1 MRAILNILFFLLI
14 ISSCS
19 EDGQLE
25 QKFQEDTFTG
35 TFQGDLVFGDTE
47 IANITLT
54 FDGNRWSGTGD
65 YPKYPALCSGTY
77 SINGNKITFQN
88 ECAWTTEFDWTL
100 ILTGEYKLTKTGS
113 TLEFSRD
120 YRSATS
126 DTYIDQYRLTK
137 D

>member
-1 MRAILNILFFLLI
+1 MF
-14 ISSCS
+14 SSCS

-25 QKFQEDTFTG
+25 QKFEEGTFTG
-35 TFQGDLVFGDTE
+35 TFQRDLVFGDNE

-77 SINGNKITFQN
+77 SIDGKKITFQN
-88 ECAWTTEFDWTL
+88 ECPWTAEFDWTL
-100 ILTGEYKLTKTGS
+100 ILSGEYKLTKTGS
-113 TLEFSRD
+113 VLEFSRD

-137 D
+137 N

>member
-25 QKFQEDTFTG
+25 QKFQEGTFTG
-35 TFQGDLVFGDTE
+35 TFQRDLGDSR

-54 FDGNRWSGTGD
+54 FDGNHWSGTGD
-65 YPKYPALCSGTY
+65 YPKYPALCRGTY

-88 ECAWTTEFDWTL
+88 ECAWTAEFDWTL
-100 ILTGEYKLTKTGS
+100 ILSGEYKLTKTGS
-113 TLEFSRD
+113 VLEFSRD

-137 D
+137 N

>member
-1 MRAILNILFFLLI
+1 MRAILNILFFLLMF
-14 ISSCS
+14 SSCS

-25 QKFQEDTFTG
+25 QKFQEGTFTG
-35 TFQGDLVFGDTE
+35 TFQRDLGDSE

-65 YPKYPALCSGTY
+65 YPKYPALCRGTY
-77 SINGNKITFQN
+77 SIDENKITFQN
-88 ECAWTTEFDWTL
+88 ECAWTAEFDWTL
-100 ILTGEYKLTKTGS
+100 ILSGEYNLTKTGS
-113 TLEFSRD
+113 VLEFSRD
-120 YRSATS
+120 YRPANS

>member
-1 MRAILNILFFLLI
+1 MRAILNILLI
-14 ISSCS
+14 LSSCS

-25 QKFQEDTFTG
+25 QKFEEGTFTG
-35 TFQGDLVFGDTE
+35 TFQRDLVFGDSE
-47 IANITLT
+47 FANITLT

-65 YPKYPALCSGTY
+65 YPKYPALCRGTY

-88 ECAWTTEFDWTL
+88 ECAWTAEFDWTL
-100 ILTGEYKLTKTGS
+100 ILSGEYKLTKTGS
-113 TLEFSRD
+113 VLEFSRD

-126 DTYIDQYRLTK
+126 DTYIDQFRLTK